1 MLSADA
7 PHENPEQRRSHGRG
21 LLRNPSGSLARWIAL
36 LLLLTVALVA
46 ATVLSMGMGAVHIA
60 PLAIVRSLIHP
71 QALSATERVILFEVR
86 LPRVL
91 ASGLVGTALAVA
103 GLMFQGL
110 FRNPMAD
117 PYVIGSSGGAILGAA
132 VGIFFFSQIS
142 LLGFSATALLAFIG
156 SVATMALVYS
166 LARSGGQTNVV
177 TLLLAGFA
185 VSMMLTNSSYF
196 FELLDSS
203 SGTGNRI
210 LIAWLR
216 GAVGTP
222 LWTQLAMSAALVATA
237 LIASFPLM
245 RRLNTLALGDEYAQ
259 QLGLRVEYT
268 RVGIILA
275 GSLLGAVAISLGGMI
290 GFAGLVVPHVAR
302 LLLGP
307 DHVRL
312 LPVTALGGAIFL
324 MLADTLARTVIA
336 PSEIPVGIL
345 MAFLGGPFFLYL
357 LRKTKRSYIV

>member
-1 MLSADA
+1 M
-7 PHENPEQRRSHGRG
+7 
-21 LLRNPSGSLARWIAL
+21 ARWFAL
-36 LLLLTVALVA
+36 MLLLTIVLGAV
-46 ATVLSMGMGAVHIA
+46 TVFSMGMGAVHIA
-60 PLAIVRSLIHP
+60 PAAILRSIFHRE
-71 QALSATERVILFEVR
+71 ALSVTERVILLQVR

-91 ASGLVGTALAVA
+91 ASGLVGAALAVA

-132 VGIFFFSQIS
+132 VGIFFFSQVS
-142 LLGFSATALLAFIG
+142 LLGFSATALLAFSG
-156 SVATMALVYS
+156 SVATMALVYW
-166 LARSGGQTNVV
+166 LARAGGQTNVV

-185 VSMMLTNSSYF
+185 VSTILTNSTYF
-196 FELLDSS
+196 FELLDSGG
-203 SGTGNRI
+203 GTGNRI
-210 LIAWLR
+210 LISWLH
-216 GAVGTP
+216 GTVGTP
-222 LWTQLAMSAALVATA
+222 PWRQFAISGALVWAA
-237 LIASFPLM
+237 MIASFPLM

-259 QLGLRVEYT
+259 QLGLHVEYT
-268 RVGIILA
+268 RIGIILI
-275 GSLLGAVAISLGGMI
+275 GSLLTAVAVSLGGLI
-290 GFAGLVVPHVAR
+290 SFAGLVVPHVAR

-324 MLADTLARTVIA
+324 MLADTLARSVIA

-357 LRKTKRSYIV
+357 LRKTKRGYAV